1 MATLITHIL
10 HEMNLTSLFRPREHS
25 PVWHAA
31 PPHWRRALAS
41 SVKHLE
47 GNPLPPVFFRA
58 DDIGAGGRAFNALCE
73 IFRAHQIPL
82 GMAVVPAWLSDVR
95 AKQLFSAAP
104 REESLWAWH
113 QHGWRH
119 VNWERA
125 GKKSEFGEQRPI
137 EKQWRDIQQGK
148 QKMLD
153 IFGNQFVNVFTPPWN
168 RLSGSTLR
176 ILQELGFEGVSMGKY
191 FPRGL
196 RPPLTM
202 KNLRVNLDLHTRK
215 EKDSQKDYR
224 DMLEELAALLGRR
237 EPVGIMIH
245 HQKMTYFA
253 FEFLDEL
260 LVLLKSLPGIQFVS
274 FQEILD
280 QEDEK

>member
-10 HEMNLTSLFRPREHS
+10 HEMNLTSLFRPRQHS
-25 PVWHAA
+25 PVWQAA
-31 PPHWRRALAS
+31 PLDWRGTLTSFVER
-41 SVKHLE
+41 LE

-58 DDIGAGGRAFNALCE
+58 DDVGAGGRAFNALCE
-73 IFRAHQIPL
+73 IFRSYQIPL
-82 GMAVVPAWLSDVR
+82 GMAIVPAWLSDVR
-95 AKQLFSAAP
+95 EKQLFAAAP
-104 REESLWAWH
+104 KEEPLWGWH

-137 EKQWRDIQQGK
+137 EKQWRDIQQGQ
-148 QKMLD
+148 QKMRD
-153 IFGNQFVNVFTPPWN
+153 IFGDQLVNVFTPPWN
-168 RLSGSTLR
+168 RVSGSTLR
-176 ILQELGFEGVSMGKY
+176 ILQELGFDGVSMGKY

-215 EKDSQKDYR
+215 GKDSLKDFQ
-224 DMLEELAALLGRR
+224 DILEEMATLFARR
-237 EPVGIMIH
+237 EPVGIMLH
-245 HQKMTYFA
+245 HQRMTYFA
-253 FEFLDEL
+253 FEFLDEML
-260 LVLLKSLPGIQFVS
+260 SLFKNLPGIQFVS

-280 QEDEK
+280 QEDEE

>member
-1 MATLITHIL
+1 MAALVTHIL
-10 HEMNLTSLFRPREHS
+10 HEMNLTSLFRPRQYAA
-25 PVWHAA
+25 VWHSTPAD
-31 PPHWRRALAS
+31 WRGLLAS
-41 SVKHLE
+41 KLE
-47 GNPLPPVFFRA
+47 HFHGIPLPPVFFRA
-58 DDIGAGGRAFNALCE
+58 EDIGAGGRAFNALCE
-73 IFRAHQIPL
+73 IFRSHQIPL

-95 AKQLFSAAP
+95 ARQLFEAAP
-104 REESLWAWH
+104 REEPLWGWH

-137 EKQWRDIQQGK
+137 EKQWRDIHQGQ
-148 QKMLD
+148 QKMQE
-153 IFGNQFVNVFTPPWN
+153 IFGEELVNVFTPPWN

-176 ILQELGFEGVSMGKY
+176 ILQELGFDGVSMGKF

-196 RPPLTM
+196 RPSLSL

-215 EKDSQKDYR
+215 GKDPGKDFQEV
-224 DMLEELAALLGRR
+224 LEELVTLLGKK
-237 EPVGIMIH
+237 EPLGVMVH

-260 LVLLKSLPGIQFVS
+260 LSLLRNLPGIQFLG
-274 FQEILD
+274 FRQILEQEN
-280 QEDEK
+280 EE

>member
-1 MATLITHIL
+1 MAAHVTHIL
-10 HEMNLTSLFRPREHS
+10 HEMNLTSLFRPRQHS
-25 PVWHAA
+25 PVWHA
-31 PPHWRRALAS
+31 PQSDWRGALAS
-41 SVKHLE
+41 CVERLG

-73 IFRAHQIPL
+73 IFRSHRIPL

-95 AKQLFSAAP
+95 AKQLFSAVP
-104 REESLWAWH
+104 REEPLWGWH

-137 EKQWRDIQQGK
+137 EKQWRDILQGQ
-148 QKMLD
+148 QKMRD
-153 IFGNQFVNVFTPPWN
+153 IFGDRLVNVFTPPWN
-168 RLSGSTLR
+168 RLSVSTLR
-176 ILQELGFEGVSMGKY
+176 ILQELGFEGVSMGKV
-191 FPRGL
+191 FPRGV
-196 RPPLTM
+196 RSPLAM

-215 EKDSQKDYR
+215 GKDSHQDFQEI
-224 DMLEELAALLGRR
+224 LAELATLFGKR

-260 LVLLKSLPGIQFVS
+260 LALLKNLAGIQFVG
-274 FQEILD
+274 FQEILGR
-280 QEDEK
+280 EDEE